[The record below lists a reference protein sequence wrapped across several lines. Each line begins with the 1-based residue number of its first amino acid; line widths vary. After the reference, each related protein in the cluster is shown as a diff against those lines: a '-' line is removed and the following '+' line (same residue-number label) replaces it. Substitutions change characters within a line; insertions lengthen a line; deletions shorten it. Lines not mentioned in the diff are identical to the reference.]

1 MIFVPETQLL
11 LTSPAFQDNETIP
24 TQYTCDG
31 ENVSPPLQ
39 VSGIPEGTKSLVLI
53 LDDPDSPSGTF
64 IHWLLY
70 DIPPTT
76 LQILSA
82 QIPAGSL
89 EGNNSFGQLGFGGPC
104 PHQGE
109 HRYVFTL
116 YALDTLL
123 KIRNLN
129 RAELET
135 SLRGHIL
142 AQAVLTGKYQRPTT
156 I

>member
-1 MIFVPETQLL
+1 M
-11 LTSPAFQDNETIP
+11 N
-24 TQYTCDG
+24 
-31 ENVSPPLQ
+31 PPLQ

-64 IHWLLY
+64 THWLLY
-70 DIPPTT
+70 DIAPTT
-76 LQILSA
+76 LQIPSA

-123 KIRNLN
+123 KIRNPN

-156 I
+156 A